1 VTTLDAVRPLPPAA
15 AAFDTVAPRFDE
27 RFGAWASVAA
37 QRRAV
42 RRRLL
47 AAFAPGAHVLELGG
61 GTGEDA
67 AFLADHGRHV
77 HMTDASPAMVEVAC
91 RKLAGRTAPCGAEVR
106 AAEEMEALAAD
117 LEAVGAPPFDG
128 AFSNFAAL
136 NCVADLRPVARGLAR
151 LLRGDA
157 PALLVLFGPLPPG
170 EMVVEAV
177 RGRPRAAFRRLA
189 RGDVDARLG
198 GCAFTVR
205 YHRPADVR
213 RAFAPWFRLERMR
226 GIGVFVPPSA
236 AEPWISRFPRL
247 VRALEAID
255 RVVEAPLA
263 RLGDHVLYHL
273 VRTDAPAPSAEA
285 A

>member
-1 VTTLDAVRPLPPAA
+1 MTALYAAPALSPAA
-15 AAFDTVAPRFDE
+15 AAFDTIAAAFDE
-27 RFGAWASVAA
+27 RFGAWRSVEA

-42 RRRLL
+42 RRQLL
-47 AAFAPGAHVLELGG
+47 DAFPPGAHVLELGG

-67 AFLADHGRHV
+67 AFLADHGRRV
-77 HMTDASPAMVEVAC
+77 LLTDASPRMVEVAR
-91 RKLAGRTAPCGAEVR
+91 RKLADRRAPASARVC
-106 AAEEMEALAAD
+106 AAEGMEALAA
-117 LEAVGAPPFDG
+117 ERTAAGAPPFDG

-136 NCVADLRPVARGLAR
+136 NCVPELAPVARGLAR
-151 LLRGDA
+151 MLRPGA

-170 EMVVEAV
+170 EILVETM

-198 GCAFTVR
+198 GRSFTVR
-205 YHRPADVR
+205 YHRPRDVR
-213 RAFAPWFRLERMR
+213 TAFAPWFRLERMR

-236 AEPWISRFPRL
+236 AEPWISGFPRF
-247 VRALEAID
+247 VRVLEMMD
-255 RVVEAPLA
+255 RAVEAPLA

-273 VRTDAPAPSAEA
+273 VRTDAPAEA